1 MTISIPARTIP
12 LRLNV
17 RWRRMRKRAFERE
30 RHTHTH
36 THTHT
41 LKEVVKGHALNQR
54 CNRMHSLTQLH
65 PNSLKRANV
74 LVIIPVLAGTPLLDH
89 QYGGN
94 TAFNGRLSLHPAHM
108 AVLNHPSFLFFIIIT
123 KLHGS
128 LGLLL
133 KVFCRGAALFIFP
146 SLPDPLHLCR
156 PKRHRGGCCS
166 IALDLKLPAL

>member
-1 MTISIPARTIP
+1 MTILIPARTIP

-17 RWRRMRKRAFERE
+17 RWRRMRKKAYD
-30 RHTHTH
+30 THTH
-36 THTHT
+36 THRRNT

-74 LVIIPVLAGTPLLDH
+74 LIIIPVLAGTPLLDRL
-89 QYGGN
+89 YGGH

-108 AVLNHPSFLFFIIIT
+108 AVPNNPSFLFFIIIT

-146 SLPDPLHLCR
+146 SLPDPQRFCR

-166 IALDLKLPAL
+166 TALDLKLPAL